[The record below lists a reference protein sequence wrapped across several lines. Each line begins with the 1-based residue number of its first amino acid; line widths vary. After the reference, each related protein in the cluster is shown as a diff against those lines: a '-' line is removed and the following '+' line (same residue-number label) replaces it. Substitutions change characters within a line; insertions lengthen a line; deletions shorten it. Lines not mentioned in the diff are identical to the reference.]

1 MFWLNY
7 QYIRENY
14 DFKEIAKIFCHLE
27 KVCSSKNTSAST
39 SNSMS
44 LPQIHFTITLKR
56 NSSRFLLSTQYAF
69 VMTNTMQN
77 NVALYETLQYLRGC
91 LLEAVYWSVN
101 PLSPENAAF
110 RK

>member
-14 DFKEIAKIFCHLE
+14 DFKEIAKISCHLE
-27 KVCSSKNTSAST
+27 KCAVPKTRPLQLT
-39 SNSMS
+39 SNIMS

-91 LLEAVYWSVN
+91 LLEAVY
-101 PLSPENAAF
+101 
-110 RK
+110 